1 MPMVNLFDLY
11 LIGSGGAA
19 YFTSMDEQLLPRT
32 VFLGPHEVREHFSL
46 LRAAGKKLVTT
57 NGCFDILH
65 AGHVRYLSDAKRCGD
80 ILVVGI
86 NSDESVR
93 SLKGAARPLQNEN
106 DRALLIGSLRCVDA
120 AFIFREDD
128 PRAFLEILRPDIHV
142 KGGDYQA
149 DLLEREVVE
158 RFGGK
163 IKIVPFV
170 KGYSTTSIV
179 EKIKMNQ

>member
-1 MPMVNLFDLY
+1 
-11 LIGSGGAA
+11 LIGPSGAA
-19 YFTSMDEQLLPRT
+19 YFKGMNNQLLLKSI
-32 VFLGPHEVREHFSL
+32 FSGPGEIREYFSSA
-46 LRAAGKKLVTT
+46 RAAGKKLVTT

-65 AGHVRYLSDAKRCGD
+65 AGHVRYLCDAKQMGD

-93 SLKGAARPLQNEN
+93 KLKGPTRPLQNEN
-106 DRALLIGSLRCVDA
+106 DRAFLIGSLRCVDA
-120 AFIFREDD
+120 AFVFPEDD
-128 PRAFLEILRPDIHV
+128 PRAFLEIIRPDFHV
-142 KGGDYQA
+142 KGGDYKA

-163 IKIVPFV
+163 ITIVPFV

-179 EKIKMNQ
+179 EKIKTGQ

>member
-1 MPMVNLFDLY
+1 MGN
-11 LIGSGGAA
+11 
-19 YFTSMDEQLLPRT
+19 PRST
-32 VFLGPHEVREHFSL
+32 PTIFSNAQEVRDHFSA

-65 AGHVRYLSDAKRCGD
+65 AGHIQYLSEAKRCGD
-80 ILVVGI
+80 ILVVGV

-93 SLKGAARPLQNEN
+93 KLKGPTRPLQAEK
-106 DRALLIGSLRCVDA
+106 DRLLLIGSLKMVDA

-128 PRAFLEILRPDIHV
+128 PRAFLEILRPDVHV
-142 KGGDYQA
+142 KGGDYGA

-163 IKIVPFV
+163 IKIIPFV
-170 KGYSTTSIV
+170 KGYSTTSLV
-179 EKIKMNQ
+179 EKIRDR

>member
-1 MPMVNLFDLY
+1 MNILSSAPQAFSN
-11 LIGSGGAA
+11 A
-19 YFTSMDEQLLPRT
+19 Q
-32 VFLGPHEVREHFSL
+32 EVRDHFL
-46 LRAAGKKLVTT
+46 KLRAEGKKMVTT

-65 AGHVRYLSDAKRCGD
+65 AGHVRYLSEAKACGD
-80 ILVVGI
+80 LLVVGV

-93 SLKGAARPLQNEN
+93 RLKGPTRPLQGEN
-106 DRALLIGSLRCVDA
+106 DRTMLIGSLRMVDA

-142 KGGDYQA
+142 KGGDYGA

-163 IKIVPFV
+163 IRIVPFV

-179 EKIKMNQ
+179 EKIRTDRDRI